1 MNNKKIL
8 IDGSNL
14 SLDDFRFFLENHPKA
29 AISPKIMENISR
41 TRQYI
46 EKRIQSGDVVYGLN
60 TGFGHLASEHIPYEQ
75 LQKLQLNLIRSHAA
89 GIGEPMSIPIVRL
102 MMLIKIVSLARGF
115 SGVRPAVLEQ
125 LLFFLNEGITPVIPK
140 KGSVGASGD
149 LAPLA
154 HLALPLIGEGEVF
167 YKDKRQPAADVL
179 HKLSRLPLVLEAKEG
194 LAIING
200 TQSMVA
206 HGIRAL
212 LQMESLLYSSELIS
226 AASIDALK
234 GSLSPFHPA
243 IQQAKGSPFNAAL
256 SKRIRRYLLESEINA
271 SHKGC
276 GKVQDPYSFRCSP
289 QVLGAIWEAFDHA
302 QKVLIREANA
312 VSDNPLIFPDEEL
325 VLSGGNFHGE
335 SPALVMDY
343 LALAVAEMGAIS
355 ERRIAILVDKHM
367 SGLPAFLI
375 KNSGINSGFM
385 IAHVTAAALASENK
399 TLAHPASVD
408 SLPTS
413 ANQEDHVSMG
423 HWAGQKLLQVLENVE
438 AILAVELISAMQ
450 GIDMHR
456 PLKSSP
462 IIEELYHHF
471 RETVPFW
478 EYDRL
483 MHRDIEAAVKF
494 IRSNLLF
501 HLVKEIEKN
510 K

>member
-1 MNNKKIL
+1 MNNKEIL
-8 IDGSNL
+8 IDGSDL
-14 SLDDFRFFLENHPKA
+14 SLDDFRFFLENRPKV
-29 AISPKIMENISR
+29 AISPNVLENVRR
-41 TRQYI
+41 TRHYI
-46 EKRIQSGDVVYGLN
+46 EERIRSGDVIYGLN
-60 TGFGHLASEHIPYEQ
+60 TGFGHLASEHIPQDQ
-75 LQKLQLNLIRSHAA
+75 LQELQLNLIRSHAA
-89 GIGEPMSIPIVRL
+89 GIGKPIEIPIVRL
-102 MMLIKIVSLARGF
+102 LMLIKIVSLAKGF
-115 SGVRPAVLEQ
+115 SGVRPDVLEQ
-125 LLFFLNEGITPVIPK
+125 LLFFLNEDITPVIPR

-154 HLALPLIGEGEVF
+154 HLALPLLGEGDVF
-167 YKDKRQPAADVL
+167 YENERQSAADVL
-179 HKLSRLPLVLEAKEG
+179 QKLKRQPIVLEAKEG

-200 TQSMVA
+200 TQSMAA
-206 HGIRAL
+206 HGIYAL
-212 LQMESLLYSSELIS
+212 LQMESLLYSAELIT

-234 GSLSPFHPA
+234 GSVTPFHPA
-243 IQQAKGSPFNAAL
+243 IQRAKGSPFNTAF
-256 SKRIRRYLLESEINA
+256 SQRICRYLAKSDINA

-289 QVLGAIWEAFDHA
+289 QVLGAVWEAFDHV
-302 QKVLIREANA
+302 QKVLIREANG
-312 VSDNPLIFPDEEL
+312 VSDNPLIFTDEEL

-343 LALAVAEMGAIS
+343 LAMAAAEMGAIS

-375 KNSGINSGFM
+375 KNSGLNSGFM

-423 HWAGQKLLQVLENVE
+423 HWAGRKLLQILENVE
-438 AILAVELISAMQ
+438 AILAIELISAMQ

-462 IIEELYHHF
+462 IVEEVYHHF

-483 MHRDIEAAVKF
+483 MHRDIEAAVDF

-501 HLVKEIEKN
+501 YLAMEADKT
-510 K
+510 